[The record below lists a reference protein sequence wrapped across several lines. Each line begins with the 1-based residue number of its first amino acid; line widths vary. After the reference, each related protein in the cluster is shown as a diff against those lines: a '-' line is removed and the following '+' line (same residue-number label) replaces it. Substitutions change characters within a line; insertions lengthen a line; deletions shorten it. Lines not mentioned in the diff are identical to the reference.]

1 MFTRTTTAL
10 LDGLVDPANE
20 EIWRAF
26 DDRYRPILVAFGY
39 RLGLA
44 PEDAADAAQETLTRF
59 VRSFRAGKYD
69 RTRGRLRSWIVG
81 IARHCIVDLQQA
93 AGDRRE
99 RRGLSAVAEVP
110 DDAEIAEVWDD
121 ECEREILRKG
131 MAELRQETKT
141 DPRTIRAFEMLAFDG
156 RRPAQVA
163 QELSITTNDVYLAK
177 HRCLKRLRA
186 IIDGLHELYE
196 VG

>member
-26 DDRYRPILVAFGY
+26 DDHYRPILVAFGH

-93 AGDRRE
+93 ATDRRE

-110 DDAEIAEVWDD
+110 DDAEVAEVWDD

-131 MAELRQETKT
+131 MAALRQETKT
-141 DPRTIRAFEMLAFDG
+141 DSRTIRAFEMLAFDG